1 MNSIIYKNLR
11 PYLTDPRYADEVMT
25 MADAITETVRQTL
38 AAYYDPEVNYLQD
51 NQRYDDCVQDFAA
64 AVEQVRQLTGDALSM
79 MDECIMTTE
88 DILLVVYGIGSNAV
102 LLYRQMLR
110 IEQKYPD
117 YNFDQDFMGSLMYP
131 ALDARL
137 RNALE
142 SSASGRVAS
151 CTKE

>member
-1 MNSIIYKNLR
+1 
-11 PYLTDPRYADEVMT
+11 
-25 MADAITETVRQTL
+25 
-38 AAYYDPEVNYLQD
+38 
-51 NQRYDDCVQDFAA
+51 
-64 AVEQVRQLTGDALSM
+64 
-79 MDECIMTTE
+79 MTTE

-102 LLYRQMLR
+102 LLYRQMLS

-142 SSASGRVAS
+142 ASASGRVAS